1 MALTFREDYWDS
13 PELKKELINFIN
25 QIHRLDLTL
34 WDEKGYWDRKYRPFS
49 FFEGNRIVSSVCIY
63 SMDMTIDGKRSLVA
77 QVSAVGTLPEYRRK
91 GLNLELS
98 KRAMEWAE
106 DNHDFFFLF
115 ADEEAFPFYKRCGF
129 RQVNEHKARLALTG
143 MTARPGAVKLDVS
156 TTDNL
161 DMIYRIASNREPVSN
176 VLGVTNEKLF
186 MFWCLY
192 FLKDFIYYIADLDI
206 LVLYERKNGVLTIF
220 DIVGTHVPVFSE
232 LYPCICD
239 ESDSAVEFMFMMDK
253 LGLDEI
259 EYVKVE
265 GNGTHLY
272 GNFPLENSKFI
283 FPLTAH
289 A

>member
-1 MALTFREDYWDS
+1 MSLSYREDYWDS
-13 PELKKELINFIN
+13 PELKKELIRFIM
-25 QIHRLDLTL
+25 QIHGLDLTL

-49 FFEGNRIVSSVCIY
+49 FFDGNRLVSSVCLY
-63 SMDMTIDGKRSLVA
+63 SMDMTIDGKRRLIA

-98 KRAMEWAE
+98 QKAIEWAG

-129 RQVNEHKARLALTG
+129 RQVNEYKAHLTLTG
-143 MTARPGAVKLDVS
+143 RDARPGAIKLDVS
-156 TTDNL
+156 EPDSL
-161 DMIYRIASNREPVSN
+161 DLIYRLASNREPVSGI
-176 VLGVTNEKLF
+176 LGVTNEKLF

-192 FLKDFIYYIADLDI
+192 FLKDCIYYIADLDI
-206 LVLYERKNGVLTIF
+206 LVLHERKNGLLTIF
-220 DIVGTHVPVFSE
+220 DIVGKHVPRFSE
-232 LYPCICD
+232 VYPYICD
-239 ESDSAVEFMFMMDK
+239 ASDSAVEFMFMTDK
-253 LGLDEI
+253 LDPGIVEDVL
-259 EYVKVE
+259 VE
-265 GNGTHLY
+265 GNGTHLL